1 MTAAEWNELCGRA
14 PVLLDGAWGTQLHTR
29 GLATGEISERWNIT
43 HPAEVQ
49 ALAGAYV
56 EAGSGVVL
64 TNTFG
69 ANRIVLARHGLDDK
83 TAEINRE
90 AARLSRSAADSR
102 ARVFGSIGP
111 SGKMLL
117 MGEVSEDELTG
128 AFEEQAR
135 ALADGGVDALV
146 IETMADLDEAVCAVR
161 AACGT
166 GLPVVACMVY
176 DSGPNNDRT
185 MMGISPAEAAERLQE
200 AGAWALGANCGQ
212 GPAGFRAILD
222 QYAAVSRLP
231 LWMKPNAGLPE
242 VVDGNTVYR
251 VTPEEFAREAA
262 QLCGAG
268 ATFVGG
274 CCGTG
279 PAFIEALRGQVH

>member
-1 MTAAEWNELCGRA
+1 MTTAEWNDLCGSA
-14 PVLLDGAWGTQLHTR
+14 PVLLDGAWGTQLHER
-29 GLATGEISERWNIT
+29 GLAAGEASEGWNIT
-43 HPAEVQ
+43 HPEEVQ
-49 ALAGAYV
+49 ALAGAYA
-56 EAGSGVVL
+56 EAGSSILL

-69 ANRIVLARHGLDDK
+69 ANRISLARHKLDDR
-83 TAEINRE
+83 TVQINQE
-90 AARLSRSAADSR
+90 AARLSHSAAGSR

-117 MGEVSEDELTG
+117 TGEVSEDDLTK

-146 IETMADLDEAVCAVR
+146 IETMADLDEAVCAVG

-185 MMGISPAEAAERLQE
+185 MMGVSPENAASRFKD

-212 GPAGFRAILD
+212 GPDGFRAILD
-222 QYAAVSRLP
+222 QYAAVSELP

-242 VVDGNTVYR
+242 VVDGKPVYR

-262 QLCGAG
+262 QLCEAG

-279 PAFIEALRGQVH
+279 PAFIEALRAHVR